1 MSFPD
6 FIRSFPALDVPFPPE
21 VVETHAIRSD
31 RGLVVFF
38 RFHQDFDLPPP
49 HSHKGGQWGGTL
61 IAGEIELTIG
71 GKTRSYTPGEAWDI
85 PAGVEHGGARIKA
98 GSCAIDVF
106 EEPDRY
112 PLKG

>member
-71 GKTRSYTPGEAWDI
+71 GKTRSYTPERPGTFLQ
-85 PAGVEHGGARIKA
+85 VSNMGGP
-98 GSCAIDVF
+98 GSRPGAA
-106 EEPDRY
+106 
-112 PLKG
+112 PLTCSRNRTGIR

>member
-6 FIRSFPALDVPFPPE
+6 FIKAFPALDLPFPSD

-31 RGLVVFF
+31 AGLVVFF
-38 RFHQDFDLPPP
+38 RFLQDFDLPP
-49 HSHKGGQWGGTL
+49 HSHKGQWGTL
-61 IAGEIELTIG
+61 IQGEIELTIG
-71 GKTRSYTPGEAWDI
+71 GETRVYHPGEAWDI
-85 PAGVEHGGARIKA
+85 PSGVEHGARIKA

-112 PLKG
+112 PLKA